1 MKNDTSLKAPPWFR
15 VYGDILSDRKLAR
28 VCAITKQ
35 PKVVIIG
42 FWTVMLAMASESPER
57 GQLLI
62 SEGLPITFDEIAH
75 ETGLPDEVC
84 EAIIRA
90 FISLNMIQVGD
101 DTYIVS
107 NWDKRQFKSD
117 NVNERV
123 KQYRD
128 RKKQMVLGQY
138 DEIIGN
144 SGERYTPPTDKKDV
158 TLPATLPETPPE
170 SESEAEIPNGIG
182 AEAPSPTKKPTKR
195 VSQESEPDTPLK
207 QLMSVFQQTTRLKM
221 PKKKNDEGFWWS
233 NIREIYHIVDE
244 DVGRGR
250 EVIKRAVD
258 KLRSEGLTIGGP
270 QSIVNTCRAVAAGQP
285 LNGAYS
291 EPREPVTITDHGTGE
306 RRIL

>member
-15 VYGDILSDRKLAR
+15 VYGDILSDRKLVR

-35 PKVVIIG
+35 PKAVIVG
-42 FWTVMLAMASESPER
+42 VWTIMLAMASDSPER

-62 SEGLPITFDEIAH
+62 SEGLPITFDEVAH
-75 ETGLPDEVC
+75 EAGLPDEVC
-84 EAIIRA
+84 EAIIHA

-138 DEIIGN
+138 DAIIGN
-144 SGERYTPPTDKKDV
+144 SSERYTPTADKKDV
-158 TLPATLPETPPE
+158 SLPVTLPETPPE
-170 SESEAEIPNGIG
+170 SESESELEIPNGIG
-182 AEAPSPTKKPTKR
+182 AEAPANSRK
-195 VSQESEPDTPLK
+195 SINQAEPDTPLK

-233 NIREIYHIVDE
+233 NIREIHHIVDE

-250 EVIKRAVD
+250 EVIKQAVS

-270 QSIVNTCRAVAAGQP
+270 QSIVNTCRAIAAGQT
-285 LNGAYS
+285 LNGGYS
-291 EPREPVTITDHGTGE
+291 EPKEKQVAIDRATGKP
-306 RRIL
+306 L